1 MVSRDGQLFPPL
13 TISPYGSYDATKG
26 LFEWN
31 LPKAHEGVSY
41 IWESTDKAY
50 LGNFSGTVVQPV
62 KEVFL
67 SETKLS
73 WSKERIEKSMEK
85 QSILMTFKT
94 ALPFIGKMSM
104 LGIDYNLLSKRGSRN
119 PEISR

>member
-85 QSILMTFKT
+85 QSILMTFKNSP
-94 ALPFIGKMSM
+94 AFYWQDVDAGNRLQFIVK
-104 LGIDYNLLSKRGSRN
+104 KRAKKSRN
-119 PEISR
+119 